1 MSYSPVADKIDCGL
15 WATHRKLA
23 VTLPF
28 YSQSG
33 KHFRKQVSKPD
44 DHHRHYLQSNLFFFF
59 KSSPKSSTSPDRH
72 SGWEPQDK
80 MIFRSLPTQTPPLW
94 PWNFCPIDFHN
105 GLSGSTA
112 WKISYTAPLLLSSAQ
127 FANLKGKVV
136 VAIPWKNLR
145 TSLRIKLPVSS
156 LLLQDPEGCGKRHAA
171 SVIWLKKIIVIWSKD
186 GLGPGLEEKTEPT
199 DS

>member
-15 WATHRKLA
+15 WAILRKLA
-23 VTLPF
+23 VTPPF

-44 DHHRHYLQSNLFFFF
+44 DHHRHYLQSNLFFLKIISKEQHFTW
-59 KSSPKSSTSPDRH
+59 S
-72 SGWEPQDK
+72 
-80 MIFRSLPTQTPPLW
+80 PLW
-94 PWNFCPIDFHN
+94 LKTTGRDVFQMSSNTNISFKALKLLSS
-105 GLSGSTA
+105 GLSQWSS
-112 WKISYTAPLLLSSAQ
+112 WIDCLEDKLLLSSVQ
-127 FANLKGKVV
+127 FAHLKGKVV

-145 TSLRIKLPVSS
+145 TSLRRKLPISS
-156 LLLQDPEGCGKRHAA
+156 LLLQDPERRGKCQAA

-186 GLGPGLEEKTEPT
+186 GLGPGLEEKMEPT